1 MMSRLSEDQIALPE
15 QLPVPPGAI
24 VFWVIWDHPADYP
37 QGYLLRPQLVMPGER
52 NHYTSKIA
60 WYADDPEKLRT
71 ILPPGC
77 FMFARQDGD
86 PPHLLETW
94 MA

>member
-1 MMSRLSEDQIALPE
+1 MSRLSDDQIALPE
-15 QLPVPPGAI
+15 QLPTPEGAL
-24 VFWVIWDHPADYP
+24 VFWVIWDHPDDYP
-37 QGYLLRPQLVMPGER
+37 QGYLLRAQVYVAGKGQLVS
-52 NHYTSKIA
+52 NVA
-60 WYADDPEKLRT
+60 WHADDPEKLRA

-77 FMFARQDGD
+77 VPFARADED

>member
-37 QGYLLRPQLVMPGER
+37 QGYLLRAQISVPGGGTLV
-52 NHYTSKIA
+52 SSVA
-60 WYADDPEKLRT
+60 WHASDPEKLRA

-77 FMFARQDGD
+77 YRFARQDGD
-86 PPHLLETW
+86 PPHLFETW

>member
-1 MMSRLSEDQIALPE
+1 MSPS
-15 QLPVPPGAI
+15 QLRTPVGAI

-37 QGYLLRPQLVMPGER
+37 HGYLLRAQWYEPGAGHGVSEL
-52 NHYTSKIA
+52 A
-60 WYADDPEKLRT
+60 WHADDPEKLRA

-77 FMFARQDGD
+77 VPFMRQDGD